1 MVQELP
7 TVRRIVTGIT
17 PGGKSRIVEDTP
29 APATFTVPERPG
41 CKVSNVWVTQD
52 APVPLAEPDGTGTY
66 SGLHPPGKGTV
77 IRIMD
82 IPPEEK
88 DPAKRAAAARA
99 TAAAIFPDI
108 HRIAADR
115 SQHPGMHTTD
125 TVDYAIVL
133 AGEIY
138 AVMEENETLMKP
150 GDVLVQRGT
159 NHAWSNRSNE
169 VCRLAFILI
178 DGKR

>member
-1 MVQELP
+1 MIQDLP
-7 TVRRIVTGIT
+7 TVRRIVTGVS
-17 PGGKSRIVEDTP
+17 PAGKSRIVADGP
-29 APATFTVPERPG
+29 APATFNVPERPG

-52 APVPLAEPDGTGTY
+52 APVPVAEPDGTGSY
-66 SGLHPPGKGTV
+66 RGLHPPGKGTV

-88 DPAKRAAAARA
+88 DPERRAAAARA

-108 HRIAADR
+108 HRVAADR

-133 AGEIY
+133 EGEIY
-138 AVMEENETLMKP
+138 AVMEENETLMRT
-150 GDVLVQRGT
+150 GDILVQRGT
-159 NHAWSNRSNE
+159 NHAWSNRSDR